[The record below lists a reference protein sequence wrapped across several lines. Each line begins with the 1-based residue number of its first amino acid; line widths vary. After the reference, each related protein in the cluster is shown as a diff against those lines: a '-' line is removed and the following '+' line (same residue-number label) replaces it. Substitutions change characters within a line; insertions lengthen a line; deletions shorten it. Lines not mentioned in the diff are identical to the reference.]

1 MTRNAV
7 KLLNYQKDIMIIDLT
22 LCVCFII
29 KQKLVGLAY
38 WMYSFSLWLFLRSVT
53 WVFGLSYTAVQCN
66 PRITINKILYI
77 SNKLVLFWEKYKS
90 SHCDWSIESS
100 SIEKSTQKSSFCPRL
115 LYKHKWLHY
124 GNNKRFFCIKFHC
137 VCI

>member
-38 WMYSFSLWLFLRSVT
+38 
-53 WVFGLSYTAVQCN
+53 
-66 PRITINKILYI
+66 
-77 SNKLVLFWEKYKS
+77 
-90 SHCDWSIESS
+90 
-100 SIEKSTQKSSFCPRL
+100 
-115 LYKHKWLHY
+115 
-124 GNNKRFFCIKFHC
+124 
-137 VCI
+137 